1 MAGPQLENGFTQ
13 IANELLEAIM
23 RTNFNATQLK
33 IIFCVIRFTY
43 GFQRKSHTLSISF
56 ISRHIGISKRN
67 ISDELSKLINSNV
80 LIVPEDYTA
89 TTGRKLQLNK
99 DYKEW
104 VGCRSIVQ
112 QVKNSSTVESDFN
125 RGRELYFNTGD
136 EADFNRGREL
146 YFNTGDEADFNRG
159 HELYFNQE
167 INNKIKYKENI
178 NKYIAHAHEQNISDE
193 KASLNND
200 LEKYFDEIWKSYPL
214 KKGKGRISTT
224 KKKELYKLGDEIK
237 RCVSRYIAHVE
248 NERNKGFKELRY
260 QDGSTFFNRG
270 YIDFLDENFQEL
282 EVMGEENNKTKKVV
296 DFEC

>member
-112 QVKNSSTVESDFN
+112 QVKNTSTV
-125 RGRELYFNTGD
+125 
-136 EADFNRGREL
+136 EADFNGGDEL

-178 NKYIAHAHEQNISDE
+178 NKYIAHSYEQNISDE
-193 KASLNND
+193 KALLNND
-200 LEKYFDEIWKSYPL
+200 LEKYFDEIWKLYPL

-224 KKKELYKLGDEIK
+224 KKKQLYKLGDEIK
-237 RCVSRYIAHVE
+237 RCISRYIAHVE
-248 NERNKGFKELRY
+248 NERNRGFKDLRY
-260 QDGSTFFNRG
+260 QDGSRFFSNG
-270 YIDFLDENFQEL
+270 YIDFLDDNFQEL
-282 EVMGEENNKTKKVV
+282 ESMEEKNISEKMGEL
-296 DFEC
+296 

>member
-112 QVKNSSTVESDFN
+112 QVKNTSTV
-125 RGRELYFNTGD
+125 
-136 EADFNRGREL
+136 EADFNGGDEL

-167 INNKIKYKENI
+167 INNKINNKENI
-178 NKYIAHAHEQNISDE
+178 NKYIAHSNEQNISDE
-193 KASLNND
+193 KAPLNND
-200 LEKYFDEIWKSYPL
+200 LEKYFDEIWKLYPL

-224 KKKELYKLGDEIK
+224 KKKQLYKLGDEIK
-237 RCVSRYIAHVE
+237 RCISRYIAHVE
-248 NERNKGFKELRY
+248 NERNRGFKDLRY
-260 QDGSTFFNRG
+260 QDGSRFFSNG
-270 YIDFLDENFQEL
+270 YIDFLDDNFQEL
-282 EVMGEENNKTKKVV
+282 ESMEEENKKNISEKMGEL
-296 DFEC
+296 